1 MTLPG
6 HVITFSNSHGNYSM
20 LALVQGGQAKLYYVY
35 PAGRSMVGVGV
46 ACVVCGCQC
55 RVCAVRIGLVDGC
68 VCHGCVAGVQ
78 RVQLAVHAAAA
89 ARAEQGC
96 AGGSR

>member
-6 HVITFSNSHGNYSM
+6 HVTTISNSHGNYSM

-35 PAGRSMVGVGV
+35 PAGRSMVGV
-46 ACVVCGCQC
+46 ACVVCGCRC
-55 RVCAVRIGLVDGC
+55 RVRAVRIVLVDAC

-78 RVQLAVHAAAA
+78 RVQLAVNAAAA
-89 ARAEQGC
+89 TCAEQGC